1 MPNVQNALVCD
12 EQIATRIQQ
21 KILTKDYESVAQ
33 FREDLNKLNQFIYMM
48 LADLQDLNNR
58 FILAKNQIRGTH
70 YTYIM
75 RTVRLDAAEK
85 MTAVFEEAIAAAKEK
100 IKTTSS
106 LRDELLYIFDMEE
119 LQCHKLF

>member
-106 LRDELLYIFDMEE
+106 LRDELLYISDMEE